1 MINAKL
7 HISGVVRKGAL
18 PVADVCKR
26 IDGRRAERGAFVC
39 VVTRTSLRA
48 SMVEKKSEQ
57 VRPDGDRLGRPDKGG
72 QGRTRADEER
82 LKSAPFDGHNS
93 RNYRLPMSAC
103 VRIFPLVGRRPRR
116 RPEGTP

>member
-57 VRPDGDRLGRPDKGG
+57 VRPDETDWGGRTRADKGG
-72 QGRTRADEER
+72 QGRTRRD
-82 LKSAPFDGHNS
+82 
-93 RNYRLPMSAC
+93 
-103 VRIFPLVGRRPRR
+103 
-116 RPEGTP
+116 

>member
-48 SMVEKKSEQ
+48 SMVEKKQEQ
-57 VRPDGDRLGRPDKGG
+57 VRPDGDI
-72 QGRTRADEER
+72 RADR
-82 LKSAPFDGHNS
+82 RTDAGVDGGARADHNRFRS
-93 RNYRLPMSAC
+93 
-103 VRIFPLVGRRPRR
+103 GD
-116 RPEGTP
+116 